1 MLTGQDRIQEAMR
14 LEAARR
20 HGRGYDELTGL
31 EIVHLTT
38 DAYLD
43 LFAKPTPDQRALLVM
58 WGSTFAEHAS
68 VDGMSEAERRSYD
81 GFAEVIEKGQRDG
94 TIRGD
99 INPISSAVLLLGLIR
114 GVAALLLTDSGL
126 VDMRSVRITCR
137 TLVESGLPRP
147 ELESGRRHRFAV
159 RRRPAAARHRP
170 RRRSPQVGRALARQL

>member
-1 MLTGQDRIQEAMR
+1 MR

-81 GFAEVIEKGQRDG
+81 GFAEVIEKGQ
-94 TIRGD
+94 T
-99 INPISSAVLLLGLIR
+99 
-114 GVAALLLTDSGL
+114 
-126 VDMRSVRITCR
+126 
-137 TLVESGLPRP
+137 
-147 ELESGRRHRFAV
+147 RRHDQGRHQPDLVCGTAP
-159 RRRPAAARHRP
+159 RSHPRGCRAAAYRLGP
-170 RRRSPQVGRALARQL
+170 RRHAQRARRLPHPRRVPACAAA